1 MAEAERIV
9 TMVRESSIA
18 QSIYRGRSIELT
30 FTPGVN
36 DRLGNIDHFGKVK
49 IDFRRTPRV
58 TRDEIVLDP
67 RVWPLVE
74 HTLIDL
80 HRNRDALQRCGVAL
94 KRGLLFYGPPGTGKS
109 FTCRYIASL
118 LPDTAVVYC
127 AGEALHHVS
136 SIFNLAR
143 MLKPALIVM
152 EDVDLAFSSRDIN
165 VHGVALGDLF
175 DQVDSLADDE
185 PISMIL
191 TTNAIERV
199 EAAVKDRPGRVSQC
213 VFFGPPSAELRRR
226 YVLSFLRT
234 HDATQLDLDQI
245 VKETDGSTQVFLKEL
260 VHRALQF
267 AVEADRTDG
276 PRVKPT
282 THDFTLALQEI
293 RAFDGR
299 AVRNVTGFRVEPD

>member
-1 MAEAERIV
+1 VAEAERIV

-36 DRLGNIDHFGKVK
+36 DRFGNIDHFGKVK
-49 IDFRRTPRV
+49 VDFRRTPKV

-67 RVWPLVE
+67 R
-74 HTLIDL
+74 
-80 HRNRDALQRCGVAL
+80 A
-94 KRGLLFYGPPGTGKS
+94 PGTGKS

-118 LPDTAVVYC
+118 LPETAVVYR

-136 SIFNLAR
+136 SVFNLAR

-213 VFFGPPSAELRRR
+213 VFFGPPSAELRQR
-226 YVLSFLRT
+226 YVLSFLRS
-234 HDATQLDLDQI
+234 HDASQLDLDQI
-245 VKETDGSTQVFLKEL
+245 VRETDGSTQVFLKEL

-267 AVEADRTDG
+267 AVEADRTEG
-276 PRVKPT
+276 HRVKPT
-282 THDFTLALQEI
+282 THDFIRALQEI
-293 RAFDGR
+293 RTFDGR
-299 AVRNVTGFRVEPD
+299 AVRNVTGFRVETD